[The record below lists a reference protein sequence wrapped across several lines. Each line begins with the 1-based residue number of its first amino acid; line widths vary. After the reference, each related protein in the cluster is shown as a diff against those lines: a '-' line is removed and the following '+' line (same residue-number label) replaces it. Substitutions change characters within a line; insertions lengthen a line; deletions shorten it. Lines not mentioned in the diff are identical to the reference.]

1 MNYGGIEKEYR
12 FIVKSDKKI
21 FNCQN
26 YHEINLLMA
35 TILITGGAGN
45 IGSALATRLASN
57 SDNTVVIIDSLL
69 TGSLSKVTKK
79 ENVTFIKGNVNHY
92 NEVAPLFGRFKFD
105 YVFHY
110 AAVVGVK
117 RTLKNPIMVLDDIE
131 GIKNILSLSKSTG
144 VKRVFYAS
152 SSEVYGEPFEFP
164 QKENTTP
171 LNSRL
176 PYAIVKNVGE
186 AFFKSF
192 YAEYGLEYTIF
203 RFFNTYGPSQ
213 SEDFVLP
220 RFLKAAMKHEPL
232 YIYGDGLQS
241 RTFCYVDDNVDT
253 SIKAIENPACAN
265 QLLNVGSDV
274 EITILDLARKIISLT
289 GSKSEICFLPP
300 LEEGDMTRRC
310 PEILKMREILNRDL
324 INLDEGI
331 QKLIEQYEGR

>member
-1 MNYGGIEKEYR
+1 
-12 FIVKSDKKI
+12 
-21 FNCQN
+21 
-26 YHEINLLMA
+26 MA

-45 IGSALATRLASN
+45 IGSAIASRLALKP
-57 SDNTVVIIDSLL
+57 DNFIVIVDNLL
-69 TGSLSKVTKK
+69 TGSLSKVTKS
-79 ENVTFIKGNVNHY
+79 ENVIFIKGNVNHY
-92 NEVAPLFGRFKFD
+92 KEVAPAFGSFKFD
-105 YVFHY
+105 FVFHY

-131 GIKNILSLSKSTG
+131 GIKNILSLSKNTG
-144 VKRVFYAS
+144 VKRVFYSS

-192 YAEYGLEYTIF
+192 YMEYGLEYTIF
-203 RFFNTYGPSQ
+203 RFFNTYGPNQ
-213 SEDFVLP
+213 SEDFVIP
-220 RFLKAAMKHEPL
+220 RFLKAAMHDEPL

-253 SIKAIENPACAN
+253 SINAIQNPGCVN
-265 QLLNVGSDV
+265 QLLNVGSDA
-274 EITILDLARKIISLT
+274 EITILDLAKKIISLA
-289 GSKSEICFLPP
+289 GSKSEICYLPP

-310 PEILKMREILNRDL
+310 PEISKMREILGRDL
-324 INLDEGI
+324 INLEEGV
-331 QKLIEQYEGR
+331 QKLIQEYESR